1 MAAAQ
6 GELDLGLDTAGP
18 SGGPLPITAS
28 RMGCLLDAIEQAYR
42 VLGLDDAAGG
52 DEIFRHLV
60 LARII
65 EPAGKLDSIHSALML
80 NTGG

>member
-6 GELDLGLDTAGP
+6 SELDLGLDAAGP
-18 SGGPLPITAS
+18 S
-28 RMGCLLDAIEQAYR
+28 
-42 VLGLDDAAGG
+42 GG

-65 EPAGKLDSIHSALML
+65 EPVGKLDSIHSALML